1 MKIAKLSVLR
11 PIAMSMVI
19 VLMLILGAVS
29 MRSMTVDLFPEL
41 TFPIVAVTTTY
52 EGAGPEEIENLISSP
67 IENAMGTL
75 PNVESVTSI
84 SRTGGSLVLVA
95 FTWGTNMDFASL
107 DMRERIDSVRDFLP
121 PGAQLPRVLRFN
133 PSDLPI
139 VQLAITDPSGEMV
152 KAKRLAEE
160 EIEPELNSVDGIASI
175 SVEGGAES
183 EVRVTLDP
191 NTLSSFG
198 ISIDQLQQIIA
209 SENLNLPGGALTDQN
224 QDLPI
229 RITGEYGSITDIQ
242 TLPIP
247 TSKGI
252 IQLDQL
258 GEVKETLQPTTQLS
272 YLNGEPAVGM
282 SILKQSGSNTV
293 TVANDINK
301 KLEELKETLPEAVEI
316 KPIFDQSQFIEQS
329 IRAVASNMILGSL
342 LAALVLYFFLR
353 NLRSTLIILFSIP
366 LSIVT
371 TFIFMYFSGQTLN
384 LLTLGG
390 LALGIGM
397 MVDNAIVIL
406 ENIYRLR
413 QKGYS
418 LKDAAIEGTSEVGP
432 AIIAS
437 TLTTVIVFLPI
448 VFVDGLAAQ
457 LFKPLALVVSFSLL
471 ASLFTALIIVP
482 LFSSLLLKV
491 NNKSSRFE
499 ERFSSFSLWYRN
511 ILHKALQ
518 HPKKTISLVLLL
530 LVASLFGTPFIGK
543 EFLPQQDQSFIS
555 MTARLPEGSS
565 LDATYG
571 VMEDIDQ
578 KLKDIEEIDLSF
590 VTVGGTDNFSVSA
603 GTQSNRANYSIL
615 LVPLSDRNR
624 ADTEVG
630 DEIRELLQDIPGV
643 EISISSG
650 DSGFSQ
656 NPVSL
661 SITGPDLDTLKDMAD
676 QTITLLSDIEGIR
689 EPSSN
694 YTEGNP
700 EIVVDIDRVK
710 ASQFG
715 VGSAQIASAVSS
727 ATRGV
732 VASRMAR
739 EGEELDIRLTIEDT
753 YTSSIQD
760 LETLLI
766 STPTGENIPLQAV
779 ASVSRGQGPSQI
791 NRTDRL
797 REITVNADI
806 VNRDL
811 GSVVDD
817 IEKTLKE
824 NVYIPTKQYKITIGG
839 QDEQM
844 NDAFFKLGGALA
856 LAVVLVYMVM
866 AAQFESYYYPFII
879 MFSVPLTIIGII
891 VGLLVT
897 FQPLGVGSLVGMLI
911 LTGIV
916 VNNAIVFVDYVNL
929 LKKDGKSTVEAILI
943 AGPTRIRPILM
954 TTLTTILGLIPLTL
968 GIGEGMEIQQPMAI
982 VIVFGLSFATLITL
996 ILIPV
1001 LYYLLDRFKEKRQA
1015 KKLEKAEI

>member
-191 NTLSSFG
+191 NTLSTFG
-198 ISIDQLQQIIA
+198 ISIDQLQQIIS

-252 IQLDQL
+252 VQLDQL

-301 KLEELKETLPEAVEI
+301 KLEEIKETLPEGVEI

-491 NNKSSRFE
+491 NKKSSRFE

-511 ILHKALQ
+511 VLHKALQ

-578 KLKDIEEIDLSF
+578 KLKKIEEIDLSF

-615 LVPLSDRNR
+615 LVPLSERNR
-624 ADTEVG
+624 SDTEVG
-630 DEIRELLQDIPGV
+630 DEIRVLLQDIPGV

-650 DSGFSQ
+650 DSGISQ

-661 SITGPDLDTLKDMAD
+661 SITGPDLDTLKGMAD

-929 LKKDGKSTVEAILI
+929 LKKDGNSTVEAILI

-996 ILIPV
+996 VLIPV

-1015 KKLEKAEI
+1015 KKLEKTEI